1 VAQDRYDMHRL
12 LSRFFDAPVLT
23 RGRVSMAYGVA
34 IASDVLQF
42 VLGPFGWAFFDEI
55 LDVFAMFAISRAI
68 GFHVLLLPTFA
79 IEFLPVTDMLPTW
92 TGAVALIVGL
102 RRKQQ
107 LVRHDS
113 PVAGTVIDV

>member
-1 VAQDRYDMHRL
+1 ML
-12 LSRFFDAPVLT
+12 
-23 RGRVSMAYGVA
+23 
-34 IASDVLQF
+34 
-42 VLGPFGWAFFDEI
+42 
-55 LDVFAMFAISRAI
+55 AISRAI

-107 LVRHDS
+107 LVLHDS